1 MGTSEIVIRQA
12 EAEDYAAI
20 IAVVNA
26 WWGGRA
32 MRDMLPKLFFV
43 HFRETSFMAEANG
56 QQVGFLIGF
65 LSQTFP
71 DEAYI
76 HFVGVHPDYRL
87 AGVGRRLYEAFF
99 AAAEAAGRSKVRC
112 VTSPVNKNSIAFHL
126 GMGFAIEPGETEVE
140 GIPVHRDYDGMG
152 EDRVVFVR
160 RV

>member
-1 MGTSEIVIRQA
+1 METSEIVIRQA

-43 HFRETSFMAEANG
+43 HFRETSFIAEAAG
-56 QQVGFLIGF
+56 ERVGFLIGF

-99 AAAEAAGRSKVRC
+99 AAAGAAGRSMVRC
-112 VTSPVNKNSIAFHL
+112 VTAPVNKNSIAFHL
-126 GMGFAIEPGETEVE
+126 GMGFVIEPGETTVE
-140 GIPVHRDYDGMG
+140 GIPVHRDYDGTG